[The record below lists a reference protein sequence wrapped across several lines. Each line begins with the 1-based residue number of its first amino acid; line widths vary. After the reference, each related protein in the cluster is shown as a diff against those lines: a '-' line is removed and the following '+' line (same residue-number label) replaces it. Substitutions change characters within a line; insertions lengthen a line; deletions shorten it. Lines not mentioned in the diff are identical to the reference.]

1 MLFVFQ
7 DKPKAES
14 AETYSVSMEK
24 PIVQSQ
30 DRGDGGCEETTLKPP
45 VVDEATQ
52 QIVSTYN
59 PLKALAVPVTQQTIS
74 TYTVPSPVSRT
85 AMAGKVFPGFTFA
98 SFTSGLGS

>member
-1 MLFVFQ
+1 
-7 DKPKAES
+7 
-14 AETYSVSMEK
+14 MEK

-59 PLKALAVPVTQQTIS
+59 LKALAVPVTQQTIS
-74 TYTVPSPVSRT
+74 TYTVPSPVSRA
-85 AMAGKVFPGFTFA
+85 AMASKVLPGFTFA
-98 SFTSGLGS
+98 SFTSGLGG